1 MHWGEVSQ
9 TLAQES
15 FVQTIT
21 VKHLVSFAKGFLKC
35 IFDYLLFNVKTCS
48 MCAKLSFYVRPMFKQ
63 DRIVFIVDILL
74 LSEIIQYVEGC
85 GTSCYLGNTNL
96 VQNFISTIVCEKRC
110 LLCVFS
116 ECNAEQK

>member
-35 IFDYLLFNVKTCS
+35 IFDKLLFNVKTCS

-85 GTSCYLGNTNL
+85 GTICLTTVSQIQIHPSLFSSVVLGL
-96 VQNFISTIVCEKRC
+96 GF
-110 LLCVFS
+110 
-116 ECNAEQK
+116 